1 VRVTLS
7 LLHWGVLSGR
17 MSAADLDV
25 LFTDG
30 RYNAALGWA
39 FVVVLV
45 GVVGQGLIASDTRWG
60 AFVGGVAALVV
71 LPAVAYRNPL
81 VMPPWEVVA
90 LASLPVIGR
99 AVASFQL
106 TSSLATYL
114 SVAALALLVAVEL
127 HAFTSVRM
135 TIGFAVLFVIV
146 TTMAAAGV
154 WAVVR
159 WLSDV
164 WLGTGFIEDETEL
177 MWEFVNS
184 TAAGVGAGVVFEFY
198 FRRRVRPDQR
208 LPPEIRGTAPGE
220 QR

>member
-90 LASLPVIGR
+90 LASLPVVGR